1 MAKMSDKTKRAINRG
16 RRKAGLPAIKFGSK
30 HTKTML
36 KAGAKYT
43 KVPKAI
49 STAKIAR
56 HLGKDGLK
64 KLLDDIRVQRKL

>member
-1 MAKMSDKTKRAINRG
+1 MAKMTAKTKRAINRG
-16 RRKAGLPAIKFGSK
+16 RRKAGLPAIKFGST

-43 KVPKAI
+43 KVPKSI

-56 HLGKDGLK
+56 HIGKDGLR
-64 KLLDDIRVQRKL
+64 KLLDDIRVHRKL